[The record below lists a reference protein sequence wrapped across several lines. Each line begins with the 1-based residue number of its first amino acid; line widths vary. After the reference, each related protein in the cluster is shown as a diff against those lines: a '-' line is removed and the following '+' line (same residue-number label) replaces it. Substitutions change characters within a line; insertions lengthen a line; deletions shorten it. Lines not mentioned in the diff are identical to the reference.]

1 MFDVKL
7 GLKSFLRNIYVFIH
21 YGKLLGQFILR
32 LTLCFIVLP
41 HALIAME
48 FRYRHDLILQYD
60 DALIFVII

>member
-1 MFDVKL
+1 MFL
-7 GLKSFLRNIYVFIH
+7 H

-48 FRYRHDLILQYD
+48 FRFRHDLMLQYD
-60 DALIFVII
+60 DALTFVII